1 MQGRKERARSL
12 TATSSDPETTPS
24 QGGQDN
30 IVNRKKK
37 ARTSQSAIINM
48 FQEDSQKNDD
58 IMRLFIAHAE
68 QDRLDQKE
76 RWEKEYALRMRQLDL
91 QFAEFEE
98 RKQQNKK

>member
-12 TATSSDPETTPS
+12 TATSSDLETNS
-24 QGGQDN
+24 SRGEQD
-30 IVNRKKK
+30 IVNPKKK

-48 FQEDSQKNDD
+48 FQEDLQKNDD

-98 RKQQNKK
+98 RKQQYKK

>member
-12 TATSSDPETTPS
+12 TATSSDLETNS
-24 QGGQDN
+24 SWGEQD
-30 IVNRKKK
+30 IVNPKKK
-37 ARTSQSAIINM
+37 ACTSQSAIINM
-48 FQEDSQKNDD
+48 FQEDLQKNDD

-98 RKQQNKK
+98 RKQQYKK

>member
-1 MQGRKERARSL
+1 MQGRKERAHL
-12 TATSSDPETTPS
+12 TATSSDHETNSS
-24 QGGQDN
+24 QGEQDN
-30 IVNRKKK
+30 ITRPKKK
-37 ARTSQSAIINM
+37 ARTSQSAVINM
-48 FQEDSQKNDD
+48 FQEDLQKNDD

-98 RKQQNKK
+98 RKQQYKK